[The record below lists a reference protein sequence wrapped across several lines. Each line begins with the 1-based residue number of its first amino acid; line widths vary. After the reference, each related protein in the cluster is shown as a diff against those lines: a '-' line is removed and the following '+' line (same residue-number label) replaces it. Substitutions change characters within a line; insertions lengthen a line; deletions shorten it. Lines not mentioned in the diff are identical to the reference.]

1 MLNIRQV
8 TQVAFQPGGAAAV
21 YVLNS
26 IEPDKEKKEEYNY
39 INRLALVQ
47 LSQPGNPRMLTGKEG
62 ASQPAWSPDGQQLA
76 FVRAVDGKPQIG
88 SIA

>member
-1 MLNIRQV
+1 MSKIFSCCHLLFVVVGIFSFEPISAQPVKQKIKVTDMLNIRQV

-39 INRLALVQ
+39 IQKNIWM
-47 LSQPGNPRMLTGKEG
+47 LSR
-62 ASQPAWSPDGQQLA
+62 
-76 FVRAVDGKPQIG
+76 
-88 SIA
+88 